1 MYIFTCIVCVQI
13 LDLTVGG
20 LLYIYGG
27 RGESEKMNE
36 REREREGE
44 RESNIHAFVH
54 AHFPFA

>member
-1 MYIFTCIVCVQI
+1 VQI